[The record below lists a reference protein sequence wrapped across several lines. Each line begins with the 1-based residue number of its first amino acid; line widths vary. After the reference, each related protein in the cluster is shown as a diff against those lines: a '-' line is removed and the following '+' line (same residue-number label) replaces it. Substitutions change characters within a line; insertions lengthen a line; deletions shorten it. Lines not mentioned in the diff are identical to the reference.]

1 MIVRWT
7 RRALADLQR
16 MAGHIARDNPVAA
29 AELAAAVQERAG
41 RLQRFPLLGRTGA
54 FEDTRE
60 LIVHRNYILSYRVRG
75 GEVQV
80 LQLWHVA
87 RNRPRG
93 PSSVPTGAPSAG
105 SATGSTRKP

>member
-16 MAGHIARDNPVAA
+16 IAAHIAQDNPGAA
-29 AELAAAVQERAG
+29 AELAAVVQQKAD
-41 RLQRFPLLGRTGA
+41 RLQRFPLLGRIGA
-54 FEDTRE
+54 LDDVRE
-60 LIVHRNYILSYRVRG
+60 LVVHRNYILSYRVRAA
-75 GEVQV
+75 EVQV

-93 PSSVPTGAPSAG
+93 PAVAPSAAP
-105 SATGSTRKP
+105 SRKKAAGRSSR